1 MKDIFLSNFLIFC
14 SILCGITSSTITI
27 YKEESIY
34 EHVGRKG
41 TILLSFKDN
50 DYFNS
55 LEIINKNVLVKDT
68 LENIKDKSLKYQ
80 VDCGLWKEKNE
91 PLYYFCNINE
101 AIPEGKYNLLFTKDF
116 KFNNDDIHIS

>member
-14 SILCGITSSTITI
+14 SILCGITSSKITI

-68 LENIKDKSLKYQ
+68 LENIENKSLKYQ
-80 VDCGLWKEKNE
+80 EIVDYGKKKTNHYIISVILMKQYPKE
-91 PLYYFCNINE
+91 NI
-101 AIPEGKYNLLFTKDF
+101 ICFLLK
-116 KFNNDDIHIS
+116 ISNSTMMIST